1 MKKKE
6 WTVLTNHGRLLA
18 YIAKQPHSTAQEI
31 AQEAGLSIRAV
42 QKIISDLERDGYID
56 RYKEGRRNRYTVNS
70 GMPMR
75 HRLEQDHAVGEI
87 LLALGYEPQKGRVS
101 GKEVSTTTARV

>member
-18 YIAKQPHSTAQEI
+18 CIAKQPHSTVQEI

-56 RYKEGRRNRYTVNS
+56 RYKEGRRNRYTVNP

-87 LLALGYEPQKGRVS
+87 LLALGYHAQKEWLISKGLE
-101 GKEVSTTTARV
+101 KTATRA